1 MTENKLKNLVAE
13 AVSLDREK
21 TNIET
26 RLTEIKEALIT
37 EARTRADEYT
47 PTAAGGWSW
56 IAVGRDGC
64 IARVTQEGPKL
75 KASISTDKDV
85 DKAKTLAGRSFNIL
99 FDPRVSYRLTAGFR
113 EEAEA
118 TLGTTEAKKLV
129 KALTSPG
136 AVKVS
141 YETKEVA

>member
-1 MTENKLKNLVAE
+1 MTSNKLKTLVAE
-13 AVSLDREK
+13 AVKLDREK
-21 TNIET
+21 SAIET
-26 RLTEIKEALIT
+26 RLAEIKEALIT

-56 IAVGRDGC
+56 VTIGDDGC

-85 DKAKTLAGRSFNIL
+85 EKAKALAGRSFTTL
-99 FDPRVSYRLTAGFR
+99 FEPRVSYRLAARFR

-118 TLGTTEAKKLV
+118 TLGANDAKKLV
-129 KALTSPG
+129 KALSTAG

>member
-1 MTENKLKNLVAE
+1 MTENKLRTLVAE

-21 TNIET
+21 ANIET

-56 IAVGRDGC
+56 VAVGHDGC

-85 DKAKTLAGRSFNIL
+85 DKAKTLAGRSFTTL
-99 FDPRVSYRLTAGFR
+99 FDPRISYRLAAGFR

-118 TLGTTEAKKLV
+118 TLGAAEAKKLV
-129 KALTSPG
+129 KALTTAG
-136 AVKVS
+136 ATKVS

>member
-1 MTENKLKNLVAE
+1 MTSNKLKTLVAE
-13 AVSLDREK
+13 AVKLDREK
-21 TNIET
+21 SAIET
-26 RLTEIKEALIT
+26 RLAEIKEALIT

-56 IAVGRDGC
+56 VAVGHDGC

-85 DKAKTLAGRSFNIL
+85 DKAKALAGRGFGSL
-99 FDPRVSYRLTAGFR
+99 FDPRVSYRLTVGFR

-118 TLGTTEAKKLV
+118 ILGASEAKKLV
-129 KALTSPG
+129 KALTTAG
-136 AVKVS
+136 ATKVA